1 MGGST
6 SRRTPGWLAVVVAV
20 LASTLLVS
28 ACAGGGSDSD
38 QGAAGGEA
46 AVDAPPADL
55 AEESDDEAADAG
67 EADGAGAAARVD
79 PAPRAIVHVVDLT
92 VVTDDVTG
100 AARRAAALAETSGGY
115 VQNENT
121 TGSGDGT
128 DGPVRSTLSLRVPV
142 GERVRIVD
150 QIEALGEV
158 RSRDRTAEDV
168 TDQVTDVEARVATQ
182 RASIARLRVLLDDA
196 ADLRDVVTL
205 GSELARREADL
216 DSLLRRQAE
225 LSQLTQLATVTVT
238 FVSPDD
244 AAARAAEREIGATPA
259 DRPAPAPPG

>member
-6 SRRTPGWLAVVVAV
+6 GRRTPAWLAFVVAV
-20 LASTLLVS
+20 LASPLLIS

-38 QGAAGGEA
+38 QGTAGGE
-46 AVDAPPADL
+46 
-55 AEESDDEAADAG
+55 
-67 EADGAGAAARVD
+67 AARVD

-92 VVTDDVTG
+92 VVTDDVPG
-100 AARRAAALAETSGGY
+100 AARRAATLAETSGGY

-142 GERVRIVD
+142 GERVRIVE
-150 QIEALGEV
+150 QVEALGEV
-158 RSRDRTAEDV
+158 RYRDRTAEDV

-205 GSELARREADL
+205 EGELARREADL
-216 DSLLRRQAE
+216 DSLLRRQA
-225 LSQLTQLATVTVT
+225 
-238 FVSPDD
+238 
-244 AAARAAEREIGATPA
+244 
-259 DRPAPAPPG
+259 APAPPG